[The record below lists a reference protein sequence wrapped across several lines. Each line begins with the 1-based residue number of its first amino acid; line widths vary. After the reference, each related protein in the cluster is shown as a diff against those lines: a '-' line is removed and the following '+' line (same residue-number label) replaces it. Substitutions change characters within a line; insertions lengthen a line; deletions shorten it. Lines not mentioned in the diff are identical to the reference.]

1 MRRDCMGMIRETLV
15 LLSVCITLGSCSR
28 LNRLPSS
35 TGQPYE
41 VVLVG
46 DTDCIVTRMLTHDV
60 EGLPQAEPMFNVIRV
75 KKGHDK
81 GMYSLV
87 RTRIVVDVDAR
98 NKGYDVLKRM
108 NSQAEPQM
116 VLWIK
121 ARTAEQLRQKLDGA
135 KLRAM
140 LDAFEVEHLA
150 GVIRQNVDK
159 QKEVK
164 RLFALDMK
172 VPLDMEA
179 SKKGKD
185 FRWYSNN
192 ANTGMQSLLIFKVR
206 GVMKNQKVVLPKLK
220 ECVDSVL
227 RVNIPGEVDGMY
239 MQLSS
244 MADTSMP
251 LRGLWDMKGDAM
263 GGPYVMKVLPM
274 AALTLQGKVQEK
286 GDAIV
291 VMGFVYA
298 PEMKK
303 RNLIKQLEAVLT
315 TIKY

>member
-1 MRRDCMGMIRETLV
+1 MRNCMGMIRKTLAF
-15 LLSVCITLGSCSR
+15 LFVCIAFCSCSR
-28 LNRLPSS
+28 MNRLPSS

-46 DTDCIVTRMLTHDV
+46 DTDSVVTRMLMHDV
-60 EGLPQAEPMFNVIRV
+60 EGLPQAEPMFNLIRV

-98 NKGYDVLKRM
+98 NKGYDVQKKM
-108 NSQAEPQM
+108 NSQADPQM
-116 VLWIK
+116 ILWVK
-121 ARTAEQLRQKLDGA
+121 AQSAEQLRQKLDGA
-135 KLRAM
+135 KLRAL
-140 LDAFEVEHLA
+140 LDAFELKYLA
-150 GVIRQNVDK
+150 GIIRQNVDK
-159 QKEVK
+159 QKDVK
-164 RLFALDMK
+164 RLFGLDMK

-192 ANTGMQSLLIFKVR
+192 ANTGMQSLLVFKAR
-206 GVMKNQKVVLPKLK
+206 GVMKARKVVLPKLK
-220 ECVDSVL
+220 DGVDSVL
-227 RVNIPGEVDGMY
+227 RINMPGEVNGMY

-244 MADTSMP
+244 MIGASMP

-274 AALTLQGKVQEK
+274 KVPALRGKAEEK
-286 GDAIV
+286 DDAIV